1 MSRVSCYQEFESDTA
16 DGYSSGHYGAVG
28 GIVGYAEGGT
38 ISYCDVASN
47 VDVDYNGFS
56 SSSRSLAP
64 ELGIIAGRSTS
75 ATTYTSNVAEGK
87 TGAINGLNVIT
98 WTTGALWWKETHT
111 WDQAQYVGGTVGRY
125 V

>member
-1 MSRVSCYQEFESDTA
+1 MRRFN
-16 DGYSSGHYGAVG
+16 
-28 GIVGYAEGGT
+28 YAEGGT
-38 ISYCDVASN
+38 VSYCDVASN

-75 ATTYTSNVAEGK
+75 STSYVSNVAEGT